1 MATQLSAPGQT
12 RTMRPRPLQHNTRQ
26 ARRCP
31 RIRERRRTGRESI
44 QFSRCAKPNESP
56 QRAGRRLSRGQERM
70 FRRSTRRR
78 SRDSAVVAAERT
90 WALGPPPA
98 ITLQSGREGLPPSM
112 AHRSNGASA
121 SASIAV
127 PRAKPTNSASAAT
140 KTSANKPLRIRCQ
153 WVGGSEAEWRALGGW
168 AHKAD
173 SARTCRVGSCRPCPS
188 AYAPPAARSA
198 GAASWTKVPQGRSH
212 ETWHTCCPSIL
223 PQSRSGRL
231 FCASICARARP
242 TAPHHKGLTVGVT
255 AGYDGV
261 AEHGRACTA
270 RHNGTATQLRTDAG
284 GIQGYL

>member
-31 RIRERRRTGRESI
+31 RIRERRTGRESI

-121 SASIAV
+121 SASIVV
-127 PRAKPTNSASAAT
+127 PRAKLTSSASAAT
-140 KTSANKPLRIRCQ
+140 KPSANKPLRSRCQ
-153 WVGGSEAEWRALGGW
+153 WVCGSEGGWRAVGGC
-168 AHKAD
+168 AHKAH
-173 SARTCRVGSCRPCPS
+173 SARHCRVGSCRLCPS
-188 AYAPPAARSA
+188 AYARPAAAQCRRCIMDRSA
-198 GAASWTKVPQGRSH
+198 AGLEPRDLAHLLPVRLAAISQRPNLLCFDLR
-212 ETWHTCCPSIL
+212 
-223 PQSRSGRL
+223 SRSSDRTASQRVHNTESRL
-231 FCASICARARP
+231 
-242 TAPHHKGLTVGVT
+242 VT
-255 AGYDGV
+255 MA
-261 AEHGRACTA
+261 
-270 RHNGTATQLRTDAG
+270 
-284 GIQGYL
+284 